1 MLLLPLTSALPT
13 ALQRTERRSVASAL
27 LIQIALQRTE
37 RRSAASAA
45 FIKIVSV
52 TGLRASPLCRFND
65 FLVLASSTPSKLTLP
80 AKLTPHSTCAKL
92 RVPMLLLRLLSSPTA
107 DLDVPSPTHPQRFGL
122 IPRILPSALQPPIA
136 GITLS
141 FLQREALQTS
151 SNPCKLAAT
160 RSVT

>member
-13 ALQRTERRSVASAL
+13 ALQRTERRSV
-27 LIQIALQRTE
+27 
-37 RRSAASAA
+37 ASAA

-122 IPRILPSALQPPIA
+122 IPRILPSALQPLIA

-160 RSVT
+160 